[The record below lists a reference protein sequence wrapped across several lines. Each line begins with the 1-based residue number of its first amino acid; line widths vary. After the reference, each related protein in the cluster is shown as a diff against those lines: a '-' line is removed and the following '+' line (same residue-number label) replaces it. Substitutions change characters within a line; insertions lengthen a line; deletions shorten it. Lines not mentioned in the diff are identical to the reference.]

1 MHAGASEPRA
11 EREGAIPADA
21 PARRQSV
28 RKSTWMRSLSH
39 VNATQQTFP
48 IWRNVNTQECS
59 LARSPFTGAM
69 SHGDAI
75 PAMQMQ
81 TCMIFAQI
89 LLFTIISRLF
99 PFLCHKTTM
108 TKVGRKMPGASSLLV
123 QDSEGDPPGPG
134 RPRP

>member
-59 LARSPFTGAM
+59 LARSLPIHWRYESRRRHP
-69 SHGDAI
+69 SHADADLYDI
-75 PAMQMQ
+75 
-81 TCMIFAQI
+81 CSNSFV
-89 LLFTIISRLF
+89 
-99 PFLCHKTTM
+99 HYH
-108 TKVGRKMPGASSLLV
+108 
-123 QDSEGDPPGPG
+123 
-134 RPRP
+134 